1 MVKRILFALSFLAGA
16 SVSSISQ
23 TLPDGYYRL
32 QNQATGRY
40 IVVVDN
46 RGSVDIFSTSAD
58 LGAIHT
64 FADFEGNV
72 VSNPGSIIYAK
83 AGGDGYDLQ
92 AQGVSTYSM
101 VGYYLHIRETRDNDN
116 TYWAYASKS
125 GMTSYINDAYT
136 TEEEGRVSTND
147 SRTRKWY
154 IYPVS
159 VEGDNYFGVRTS
171 CEVGGKYYQP
181 FYAAFPFTFY
191 SDDMKAYYVS
201 KFGGDMAVLKEYT
214 GGELPKSMPMIIECS
229 SSEPTGNRLNLLAST
244 TAAPAS
250 DNVLSGTYFNNS
262 WPVNHINRVENDPA
276 TIRMLGV
283 TSTGELGM
291 VAKPDVDYVPANT
304 AYLVVPEGTPSE
316 LRLVDEEE
324 FEATVGITEV
334 ETEAKAEAKGGV
346 YTLAGVKVAEGTT
359 LPSNLPSGVYI
370 VGGKKVV
377 VKN

>member
-1 MVKRILFALSFLAGA
+1 MKKVFCALSLFVAA
-16 SVSSISQ
+16 SASYAQ
-23 TLPDGYYRL
+23 TIPDGYYRF
-32 QNQATGRY
+32 QNQATERY

-64 FADFEGNV
+64 FSDFEGNV
-72 VSNPGSIIYAK
+72 ISNPGSIIYAK

-92 AQGVSTYSM
+92 SQGASTYKM
-101 VGYYLHIRETRDNDN
+101 VGYYLRIRKTRDNDN
-116 TYWAYASKS
+116 TYWAYATNS
-125 GMTSYINDAYT
+125 GMTSYINDAIWDT
-136 TEEEGRVSTND
+136 DEGQVGTND
-147 SRTRKWY
+147 SRGRKWY
-154 IYPVS
+154 LHPVS
-159 VEGDNYFGVRTS
+159 ADGDNYFGVRPS
-171 CEVGGKYYQP
+171 VEVGGKYYQP
-181 FYAAFPFTFY
+181 FYAAFPFTFH
-191 SDDMKAYYVS
+191 SNGMKAYYVS
-201 KFGGDMAVLKEYT
+201 KFGGDMAVIKEYT
-214 GGELPKSMPMIIECS
+214 GGELPKSMPMIIECGAA
-229 SSEPTGNRLNLLAST
+229 EPTDNRLNLLASSS
-244 TAAPAS
+244 AAAAS
-250 DNVLSGTYFNNS
+250 DNILSGTYFNNS
-262 WPVNHINRVENDPA
+262 WPSNHRNRVTNDPA

-334 ETEAKAEAKGGV
+334 ESGAKTEAKGGV
-346 YTLAGVKVAEGTT
+346 YTLAGVKVAVGTT